1 MRKLIICILALLLT
15 FTGNATAAN
24 AITFVAS
31 APNAVVSGEQF
42 RLTYTANS
50 ADVRDFRIPEIN
62 GFEVL
67 MGPTISNSRSISSV
81 NGNTTKVVT
90 VTYTYILMASKEGEY
105 KMPAATAKIEGG
117 NYTSN
122 SLSIKVLPAE
132 KGSAQASGNSGGGG
146 SASSSSSSSGN
157 NSVSSSTLFMR
168 AIVSDNSVYEQ
179 EPLLVTY
186 KLYSRVDISR
196 LESAKFPE
204 FDGFLA
210 QEITLPD
217 EKQWSLENFNGQ
229 NYRTVVLKQTLLF
242 PQRSGKL
249 TLRSGTFDVVARIA
263 NQARAQSIFD
273 DFFSSYSEV
282 NKTLSTPQ
290 VDIDVKPLPSGKP
303 ASFSGT
309 VGDLKMTSSINS
321 KVVKAN
327 ESITLKIEFSGTGN
341 LKLIKTPEVKFP
353 ADFDSY
359 DPKIE
364 NNLKTTA
371 SSVSGK
377 QSIEY
382 LAIPRHSGDFTI
394 PAVEFSYFDLKS
406 NSYKTL
412 TTPEYAIHV
421 DPGAAGSETTVSS
434 SYTNKEDVK
443 YLGKDIRYIQTGNFS
458 VKKQGEYFF
467 GTATYWLFY
476 IIPFILFVIFLF
488 IYRKQASE
496 NANIALMRNKKA
508 NKVASKRLKK
518 AGLYMKENKKEAF
531 YEETMRALW
540 GYVSDKMNMPLSVL
554 TKDNVGIELAKNG
567 ADQVFVNEFMDILNT
582 CEFARYAPSNEEH
595 AMDKL
600 YERTVNVINKMES
613 FIKR

>member
-1 MRKLIICILALLLT
+1 MALILT
-15 FTGNATAAN
+15 GFGETIAGD

-50 ADVRDFRIPEIN
+50 RDVRDFRIPEIA

-67 MGPTISNSRSISSV
+67 MGPSTSSSSSISIV
-81 NGNTTKVVT
+81 NGNTTKQT
-90 VTYTYILMASKEGEY
+90 TMSYTYVLMANKEGEY
-105 KMPAATAKIEGG
+105 KLPGATAKIEGS

-122 SLSIKVLPAE
+122 SLSIKVLPAD
-132 KGSAQASGNSGGGG
+132 KAGTQAASNSRGGGN
-146 SASSSSSSSGN
+146 ASSGSSSGN
-157 NSVSSSTLFMR
+157 AGVSSSNLFMR
-168 AIVSDNSVYEQ
+168 AIVSNSNVYEQ

-217 EKQWSLENFNGQ
+217 EKQWSLENYNGQ

-290 VDIDVKPLPSGKP
+290 VDINVKPLPSGKP
-303 ASFSGT
+303 ASFTGT
-309 VGDLKMTSSINS
+309 VGDLKMTSAINS

-327 ESITLKIEFSGTGN
+327 ESVTLTIEFSGSGN

-353 ADFDSY
+353 ADFDLY

-371 SSVSGK
+371 SSVTGK
-377 QSIEY
+377 QTIEY
-382 LAIPRHSGDFTI
+382 LAIPRHAGDFTI
-394 PAVEFSYFDLKS
+394 PAVEYSYFDLKS

-412 TTPEYAIHV
+412 STPEYSIHV
-421 DPGAAGSETTVSS
+421 DPGAAGSETTVTSS
-434 SYTNKEDVK
+434 FTNKEDVK

-467 GTATYWLFY
+467 GTATYWICY
-476 IIPFILFVIFLF
+476 AIPFALFVLFLF

-518 AGLYMKENKKEAF
+518 AANYLKENQKEAF

-554 TKDNVGIELAKNG
+554 TKDNVGIELTNNG
-567 ADQVFVNEFMDILNT
+567 ADQSFVNEFMEILNT

-613 FIKR
+613 FIKK

>member
-15 FTGNATAAN
+15 GTGNAIAAN

-50 ADVRDFRIPEIN
+50 ADVRDFRIPEIS
-62 GFEVL
+62 GFEIL
-67 MGPTISNSRSISSV
+67 MGPYPSNSRSISSI
-81 NGNTTKVVT
+81 NGNTTKQT
-90 VTYTYILMASKEGEY
+90 TLTYTYVLMANKEGEY
-105 KMPAATAKIEGG
+105 KLPAATAKIEGS

-122 SLSIKVLPAE
+122 SLSIKVLPPD
-132 KGSAQASGNSGGGG
+132 KGNAQGSGNSGGGG

-157 NSVSSSTLFMR
+157 TSVSNSNLFMR
-168 AIVSDNSVYEQ
+168 AIVSSNSVYEQ

-186 KLYSRVDISR
+186 KLYSRVDCR
-196 LESAKFPE
+196 FKSAKFPE
-204 FDGFLA
+204 FEGFLA

-217 EKQWSLENFNGQ
+217 EKQWSLENYKDQ
-229 NYRTVVLKQTLLF
+229 NYRTAVLKQTLLF

-249 TLRSGTFDVVARIA
+249 TLRSGTFDMVARIE
-263 NQARAQSIFD
+263 NKARTGSLFD

-290 VDIDVKPLPSGKP
+290 VDINVKPLPSGKP
-303 ASFSGT
+303 ASFFGT

-353 ADFDSY
+353 ADFDTY

-382 LAIPRHSGDFTI
+382 LAIPRHAGDFTI

-412 TTPEYAIHV
+412 STPEYSIHV

-434 SYTNKEDVK
+434 SYTNKEDVR

-467 GTATYWLFY
+467 GTATYWLCY
-476 IIPFILFVIFLF
+476 MIPFVLFVFFLY

-508 NKVASKRLKK
+508 NKVASRRLKK
-518 AGLYMKENKKEAF
+518 AGIYMKEKQKEAF
-531 YEETMRALW
+531 YEETTRALW

-554 TKDNVGIELAKNG
+554 TKDNVGIELTKNG
-567 ADQVFVNEFMDILNT
+567 ADQAFVNEFMEILNT

-613 FIKR
+613 FIKK

>member
-1 MRKLIICILALLLT
+1 MRKVIICILALLI
-15 FTGNATAAN
+15 TGLGKAIAGD

-50 ADVRDFRIPEIN
+50 RDVRDFRIPEID

-67 MGPTISNSRSISSV
+67 MGPISSTSINYSNI
-81 NGNTTKVVT
+81 NGNATKQTTLT
-90 VTYTYILMASKEGEY
+90 TTYVLLANKEGEY
-105 KMPAATAKIEGG
+105 KLPGATAKIEGS

-122 SLSIKVLPAE
+122 SLTIKVLPAD
-132 KGSAQASGNSGGGG
+132 KASTQAAGNSRGGG
-146 SASSSSSSSGN
+146 SASSGSSSSGN
-157 NSVSSSTLFMR
+157 TSVSSSNLFMR
-168 AIVSDNSVYEQ
+168 AIVSNNNVYEQ

-217 EKQWSLENFNGQ
+217 EKQWSLENYNGQ

-290 VDIDVKPLPSGKP
+290 VDINVKPLPSGKP

-309 VGDLKMTSSINS
+309 VGDLKMNSSLSS

-327 ESITLKIEFSGTGN
+327 ESITLKIEFSGSGN

-353 ADFDSY
+353 ADFDLY

-371 SSVSGK
+371 SSVTGK
-377 QSIEY
+377 QTIEY
-382 LAIPRHSGDFTI
+382 LAIPRHAGDFTI
-394 PAVEFSYFDLKS
+394 PSVEYSYFDLKS

-412 TTPEYAIHV
+412 TTPEYSIHV
-421 DPGAAGSETTVSS
+421 DPGEAGSETTVSS
-434 SYTNKEDVK
+434 SFTNKEDVK
-443 YLGKDIRYIQTGNFS
+443 YLGKDIRYIQTGKFE

-467 GTATYWLFY
+467 GTFTYWLCY
-476 IIPFILFVIFLF
+476 IVPFVLFIIFLF
-488 IYRKQASE
+488 IYRKQAKE

-518 AGLYMKENKKEAF
+518 AANYLKENQKEAF

-554 TKDNVGIELAKNG
+554 TKDNVGVELTKNG
-567 ADQVFVNEFMDILNT
+567 ADQAFVNEFMEILNT

-613 FIKR
+613 FIKK

>member
-1 MRKLIICILALLLT
+1 MRKVIICILALLITGL
-15 FTGNATAAN
+15 GNAIAGD

-50 ADVRDFRIPEIN
+50 RDVRDFRIPEIA

-67 MGPTISNSRSISSV
+67 MGPSTSSSSSISIV
-81 NGNTTKVVT
+81 NGNTTKQT
-90 VTYTYILMASKEGEY
+90 TMSYTYILMANKEGEY
-105 KMPAATAKIEGG
+105 KLPGATAKIEGS

-122 SLSIKVLPAE
+122 SLSIKVLPAD
-132 KGSAQASGNSGGGG
+132 KAGTQAASNSRGGG
-146 SASSSSSSSGN
+146 SASSGSSSGN
-157 NSVSSSTLFMR
+157 ASVSNSNLFMR
-168 AIVSDNSVYEQ
+168 AIVSNSNVYEQ

-217 EKQWSLENFNGQ
+217 EKQWSLENYNGQ

-290 VDIDVKPLPSGKP
+290 VDINVKPLPSGKP
-303 ASFSGT
+303 ASFTGT
-309 VGDLKMTSSINS
+309 VGDLKMTSFLSS

-327 ESITLKIEFSGTGN
+327 ESITLKIEFSGSGN

-353 ADFDSY
+353 ADFDLY

-371 SSVSGK
+371 SSVTGK
-377 QSIEY
+377 QTIEY
-382 LAIPRHSGDFTI
+382 LAIPRHAGDFTI
-394 PAVEFSYFDLKS
+394 PAVEYSYFDLKS

-412 TTPEYAIHV
+412 STPEYSIHV

-467 GTATYWLFY
+467 GTATYWICY
-476 IIPFILFVIFLF
+476 AIPFALFVLFLF

-518 AGLYMKENKKEAF
+518 AANYLKENQKEAF

-554 TKDNVGIELAKNG
+554 TKDNVGIELTKNG
-567 ADQVFVNEFMDILNT
+567 ADQTFVNEFMEILNT

-613 FIKR
+613 FIKK

>member
-15 FTGNATAAN
+15 GTGNAIAAN

-31 APNAVVSGEQF
+31 APNAVVTGEQF
-42 RLTYTANS
+42 RLIYTANS

-90 VTYTYILMASKEGEY
+90 LSYTYILMANKEGEY
-105 KMPAATAKIEGG
+105 KLPAATAKIEGS
-117 NYTSN
+117 NYSSN
-122 SLSIKVLPAE
+122 SLSIKVLPPD
-132 KGSAQASGNSGGGG
+132 KGNAQASGNSGGG
-146 SASSSSSSSGN
+146 SASSGSSLSGN
-157 NSVSSSTLFMR
+157 TSVSNSTLFMR

-217 EKQWSLENFNGQ
+217 EKQWSLENYNGQ

-263 NQARAQSIFD
+263 NQARTGSLFD

-290 VDIDVKPLPSGKP
+290 VDINVKPLPSGKP

-327 ESITLKIEFSGTGN
+327 ESITLKIEFYGTGN

-353 ADFDSY
+353 ADFDPF

-377 QSIEY
+377 QTIEY
-382 LAIPRHSGDFTI
+382 LAIPRHAGDFTI

-412 TTPEYAIHV
+412 STPEYSIHV

-434 SYTNKEDVK
+434 SYTNKEEVK

-467 GTATYWLFY
+467 GTATYWLCY
-476 IIPFILFVIFLF
+476 LIPFALFIFFLF

-518 AGLYMKENKKEAF
+518 AGIYMKEKQKEAF
-531 YEETMRALW
+531 YEETTRALW

-554 TKDNVGIELAKNG
+554 TKDNVGIELTKNG
-567 ADQVFVNEFMDILNT
+567 ADQAFVNEFMEILNT
-582 CEFARYAPSNEEH
+582 CEFARYAPGNEEH

-613 FIKR
+613 FIKK

>member
-1 MRKLIICILALLLT
+1 MRKLIICILALILT
-15 FTGNATAAN
+15 GFGETIAGD

-50 ADVRDFRIPEIN
+50 RDVRDFRIPEIA

-67 MGPTISNSRSISSV
+67 MGPSTSSSSSISIV
-81 NGNTTKVVT
+81 NGNTTKQT
-90 VTYTYILMASKEGEY
+90 TMSYTYVLMANKEGEY
-105 KMPAATAKIEGG
+105 KLPGATAKIEGS

-122 SLSIKVLPAE
+122 SLSIKVLPAD
-132 KGSAQASGNSGGGG
+132 KAGTQAASNSRGGGN
-146 SASSSSSSSGN
+146 ASSGSSSGN
-157 NSVSSSTLFMR
+157 AGVSSSNLFMR
-168 AIVSDNSVYEQ
+168 AIVSNSNVYEQ

-217 EKQWSLENFNGQ
+217 EKQWSLENYNGQ

-290 VDIDVKPLPSGKP
+290 VDINVKPLPSGKP
-303 ASFSGT
+303 ASFTGT
-309 VGDLKMTSSINS
+309 VGDLKMTSAINS

-327 ESITLKIEFSGTGN
+327 ESVTLTIEFSGSGN

-353 ADFDSY
+353 ADFDLY

-371 SSVSGK
+371 SSVTGK
-377 QSIEY
+377 QTIEY
-382 LAIPRHSGDFTI
+382 LAIPRHAGDFTI
-394 PAVEFSYFDLKS
+394 PAVEYSYFDLKS

-412 TTPEYAIHV
+412 STPEYSIHV
-421 DPGAAGSETTVSS
+421 DPGAAGSETTVTSS
-434 SYTNKEDVK
+434 FTNKEDVK

-467 GTATYWLFY
+467 GTATYWICY
-476 IIPFILFVIFLF
+476 AIPFALFVLFLF

-518 AGLYMKENKKEAF
+518 AANYLKENQKEAF

-554 TKDNVGIELAKNG
+554 TKDNVGIELTNNG
-567 ADQVFVNEFMDILNT
+567 ADQSFVNEFMEILNT

-613 FIKR
+613 FIKK

>member
-1 MRKLIICILALLLT
+1 MALILT
-15 FTGNATAAN
+15 GFGETIAGD

-50 ADVRDFRIPEIN
+50 RDVRDFRIPEIA

-67 MGPTISNSRSISSV
+67 MGPSTSSSSSISIV
-81 NGNTTKVVT
+81 NGNTTKQT
-90 VTYTYILMASKEGEY
+90 TMSYTYVLMANKEGEY
-105 KMPAATAKIEGG
+105 KLPGATAKIEGS

-122 SLSIKVLPAE
+122 SLSIKVLPTDKA
-132 KGSAQASGNSGGGG
+132 GTQAASNSRGGGN
-146 SASSSSSSSGN
+146 ASPGSSSGN
-157 NSVSSSTLFMR
+157 AGVSSSNLFMR
-168 AIVSDNSVYEQ
+168 AIVSNSNVYEQ

-217 EKQWSLENFNGQ
+217 EKQWSLENYNGQ

-290 VDIDVKPLPSGKP
+290 VDINVKPLPSGKP
-303 ASFSGT
+303 ASFTGT
-309 VGDLKMTSSINS
+309 VGDLKMTSAINS

-327 ESITLKIEFSGTGN
+327 ESVTLTIEFSGSGN

-353 ADFDSY
+353 ADFDLY

-371 SSVSGK
+371 SSVTGK
-377 QSIEY
+377 QTIEY
-382 LAIPRHSGDFTI
+382 LAIPRHAGDFTI
-394 PAVEFSYFDLKS
+394 PAVEYSYFDLKS

-412 TTPEYAIHV
+412 STPEYSIHV
-421 DPGAAGSETTVSS
+421 DPGAAGSETTVTSS
-434 SYTNKEDVK
+434 FTNKEDVK

-467 GTATYWLFY
+467 GTVAYWLCY
-476 IIPFILFVIFLF
+476 IIPFALFIFFLF

-518 AGLYMKENKKEAF
+518 AANYLKENQKEAF

-554 TKDNVGIELAKNG
+554 TKDNVGIELTNNG
-567 ADQVFVNEFMDILNT
+567 ADQSFVNEFMEILNT

-613 FIKR
+613 FIKK

>member
-1 MRKLIICILALLLT
+1 MRKLIICILALLIT
-15 FTGNATAAN
+15 GTGNAIAAN

-31 APNAVVSGEQF
+31 APNAVVTGEQF
-42 RLTYTANS
+42 RLIYTANS
-50 ADVRDFRIPEIN
+50 ADVRDFRIPEIS

-67 MGPTISNSRSISSV
+67 MGPSISNTRSISSI
-81 NGNTTKVVT
+81 NGNTTRQT
-90 VTYTYILMASKEGEY
+90 LVTYTYILMANKEGEY
-105 KMPAATAKIEGG
+105 KIPAATAKIEGS

-122 SLSIKVLPAE
+122 SLSIKVLPAD
-132 KGSAQASGNSGGGG
+132 KAGAQASGNSGGG
-146 SASSSSSSSGN
+146 SASSGSSSSGN
-157 NSVSSSTLFMR
+157 ASVSSSNLFMR
-168 AIVSDNSVYEQ
+168 AIVSKNSVYEQ
-179 EPLLVTY
+179 EPVLVTY
-186 KLYSRVDISR
+186 KLYSRVDCR
-196 LESAKFPE
+196 FESAKFPE
-204 FDGFLA
+204 FEGFLA

-217 EKQWSLENFNGQ
+217 EKQWSLENYNDI
-229 NYRTVVLKQTLLF
+229 NYRTAVLKQTLLF

-249 TLRSGTFDVVARIA
+249 TLRSGTFNMVARIE
-263 NQARAQSIFD
+263 NRARTGNLFD

-282 NKTLSTPQ
+282 NKKLSTPQ
-290 VDIDVKPLPSGKP
+290 VDINVKPLPSGKP
-303 ASFSGT
+303 VSFSGT
-309 VGDLKMTSSINS
+309 VGDLNMNSSINS

-327 ESITLKIEFSGTGN
+327 ESITIKIEFSGSGN

-353 ADFDSY
+353 ADFDTF

-377 QSIEY
+377 QTIEY
-382 LAIPRHSGDFTI
+382 LAIPRHAGDFII

-412 TTPEYAIHV
+412 STPEYSIHV
-421 DPGAAGSETTVSS
+421 DPGAAGSETAVSS

-467 GTATYWLFY
+467 GTATYWLCY
-476 IIPFILFVIFLF
+476 MIPLALFIFFLF

-518 AGLYMKENKKEAF
+518 AGLYMKEKQKEAF
-531 YEETMRALW
+531 YEETTRALW

-554 TKDNVGIELAKNG
+554 TKDNVGIELTKNG
-567 ADQVFVNEFMDILNT
+567 ADQAFVNEFMEILNT
-582 CEFARYAPSNEEH
+582 CEFARYAPGNEEH

-613 FIKR
+613 FIKK